1 MQCRICFEE
10 GDELTLLVP
19 CQCRGTSS
27 YIHRTCL
34 DRYIQYYPD
43 RMCRVCHAHFPR
55 HRSPRE
61 VHLCWI
67 VFLALVALLVVSSAR
82 LLVKVALFGAATVLS
97 VCFLQRNLFSTTPLM
112 FLFILGLLFLP
123 GGHPSAVYLWLALLG
138 TSAFAYTL
146 AYQLPMLV
154 LLSILVTSIVAA
166 YAAFLVVLA
175 YTTLDSSAFTVF
187 LSIVYL
193 AWYGWVHENPLRLP
207 LT

>member
-1 MQCRICFEE
+1 
-10 GDELTLLVP
+10 LTLLVP
-19 CQCRGTSS
+19 CRCRGTSS

-55 HRSPRE
+55 SRSPRE

-97 VCFLQRNLFSTTPLM
+97 VCFLQRNLFTTTPLV

-175 YTTLDSSAFTVF
+175 YSTLDSSAFTVF

>member
-1 MQCRICFEE
+1 
-10 GDELTLLVP
+10 
-19 CQCRGTSS
+19 
-27 YIHRTCL
+27 
-34 DRYIQYYPD
+34 
-43 RMCRVCHAHFPR
+43 MCRVCHAHFPR
-55 HRSPRE
+55 SRSPRE

-97 VCFLQRNLFSTTPLM
+97 VCFLQRNLFTTTPLV

-175 YTTLDSSAFTVF
+175 YSTLDSSAFTVF

>member
-10 GDELTLLVP
+10 GDDLTLLVP
-19 CQCRGTSS
+19 CRCRGTSS

-55 HRSPRE
+55 QRSPRE

-97 VCFLQRNLFSTTPLM
+97 VCFLQRNLFTTTPLV